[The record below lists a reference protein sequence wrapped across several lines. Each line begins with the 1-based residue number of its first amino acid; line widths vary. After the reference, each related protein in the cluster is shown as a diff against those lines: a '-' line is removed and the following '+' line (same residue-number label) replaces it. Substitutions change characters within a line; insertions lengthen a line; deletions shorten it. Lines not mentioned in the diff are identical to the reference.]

1 MSNVRPF
8 IIPQAAMRAIER
20 AGVQG
25 DNPERKP
32 PGGGGN
38 GEPPLEAR
46 VSKLEGIAEKTNASL
61 AALDRDLAIL
71 KVEVTSFKQ
80 EAVRTFAT
88 KADVAEAKYTI
99 IVWIVSSVF
108 LAQLLP
114 FLLKKFGL

>member
-8 IIPQAAMRAIER
+8 IIPEAAMRAIEQ
-20 AGVQG
+20 AGIQG

-32 PGGGGN
+32 PGGGN

-46 VSKLEGIAEKTNASL
+46 VTKLEGIAEKTNASL
-61 AALDRDLAIL
+61 SALDRDLAIL

-99 IVWIVSSVF
+99 IVWIVSSFF